1 MVNWRGGGYGVLGGD
16 VGGEQWGA
24 AMGGIAGKFG
34 GGGSEMGDKK
44 RGAFERGAWG
54 IWGAFR
60 GLWRGLCGSLG
71 GSSLLFPPPGRG

>member
-1 MVNWRGGGYGVLGGD
+1 MVNWRGGGHGVLGGD

-24 AMGGIAGKFG
+24 AMGRIAGKLG
-34 GGGSEMGDKK
+34 GGGERWVTR
-44 RGAFERGAWG
+44 RGEFERGAWG

-60 GLWRGLCGSLG
+60 GLWRGLCASLG

>member
-1 MVNWRGGGYGVLGGD
+1 MVCWGGMWGVSSGGRPWEELQVNW
-16 VGGEQWGA
+16 
-24 AMGGIAGKFG
+24 G
-34 GGGSEMGDKK
+34 GGGARWVTR
-44 RGAFERGAWG
+44 RGEFERGAWG

>member
-1 MVNWRGGGYGVLGGD
+1 MGGLGCLKRGGAAVGAI
-16 VGGEQWGA
+16 GGE
-24 AMGGIAGKFG
+24 IG
-34 GGGSEMGDKK
+34 GGGGARWVTR
-44 RGAFERGAWG
+44 RGEFERGAWG